1 MHEICLIKC
10 LIEIRF
16 LGILDY
22 SHMNEDGIM
31 QGLTFTK
38 ELFFVEKDLSIM
50 DVITC
55 TFLFLLTVVPEKSLD
70 SF

>member
-1 MHEICLIKC
+1 
-10 LIEIRF
+10 
-16 LGILDY
+16 
-22 SHMNEDGIM
+22 MNEDGIM